1 MDIQDNT
8 NLETGSHVTG
18 NDRLNQH
25 EHTESVLLRL
35 ARIEG
40 HVRGV
45 KRMVEEGS
53 SCPDVLVQIS
63 AVRSALNSV
72 GQVILEDHL
81 KSCMVTAVQDGKFE
95 DAFRDLKTSLDRFIG

>member
-1 MDIQDNT
+1 
-8 NLETGSHVTG
+8 
-18 NDRLNQH
+18 
-25 EHTESVLLRL
+25 
-35 ARIEG
+35 
-40 HVRGV
+40 
-45 KRMVEEGS
+45 
-53 SCPDVLVQIS
+53 VLVQIS